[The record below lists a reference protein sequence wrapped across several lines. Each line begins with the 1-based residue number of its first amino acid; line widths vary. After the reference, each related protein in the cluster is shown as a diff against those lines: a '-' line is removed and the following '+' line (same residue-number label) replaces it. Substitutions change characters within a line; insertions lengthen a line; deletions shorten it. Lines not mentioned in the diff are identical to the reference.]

1 MQNKSKIPLQAIARI
16 GIVLVILFGF
26 YLMSHR
32 EFVKPVL
39 ISFLTFLLLLVCA
52 RIYRNIFRK
61 KHIIKI
67 HKEIKEKGLEQY
79 IINFL
84 NRFSFESNKIKGW
97 TFRNRRIDWDR
108 IHDLEKYLVEQDIN
122 LETGKEGDIYI
133 ILKNYIQEKESKL
146 TTESISKE
154 AQSFTK
160 LSGTEFEKLLY
171 RLFEKMGYTVE
182 LIGKSGDQGGDL
194 IANKNGGRVLIQA
207 KCYRDWSTGNDAV
220 QQVVGAMKYYDCNKA
235 MVITTSYFTQEAIA
249 LAKANNTELIS
260 KTRLQELLLEHLQ
273 ESWG

>member
-1 MQNKSKIPLQAIARI
+1 MQNKKRVSPQEITKIIF
-16 GIVLVILFGF
+16 VLVVLFGF
-26 YLMSHR
+26 YLMSHK
-32 EFVKPVL
+32 ELIKPV
-39 ISFLTFLLLLVCA
+39 IVSFLTLILLFVGL
-52 RIYRNIFRK
+52 RIYKNVFRK
-61 KHIIKI
+61 KHILKI
-67 HKEIKEKGLEQY
+67 HNEIKEKGLEDY
-79 IINFL
+79 ITNFL

-97 TFRNRRIDWDR
+97 SFRNRRIDWDR
-108 IHDLEKYLVEQDIN
+108 IHDLEKYLVGEGVN

-146 TTESISKE
+146 TTESMSHK
-154 AQSFTK
+154 AQSFAM

-194 IANKNGGRVLIQA
+194 IANKNEERVLVQA
-207 KCYRDWSTGNDAV
+207 KCYTDWSTGNRAV
-220 QQVVGAMKYYDCNKA
+220 QQVVGAMKYYNCNKA
-235 MVITTSYFTQEAIA
+235 MVITTSYFTQEAKA

-260 KTRLQELLLEHLQ
+260 KKRLQELLLQYLQ